1 MSDSSH
7 HSRRAFLQGK
17 AAARTLADRAFE
29 WAQQWV
35 GSATELIADR
45 FPEQPTLHLEAR
57 RKAMAC
63 EFAVRYHESDRHL
76 AEAVLESFD
85 EIERVEE
92 RLTIYRFE
100 SDVLTINREAAN
112 HPVVVDDE
120 LMGLLQLAAKLHHE
134 TDGAFDITATPL
146 SRVWGFLK
154 REGQLPSDAEI
165 ATALELVDM
174 SRVML
179 KPANHSVQFRHSG
192 IEINF
197 NALGK
202 GYALDRAANLLTER
216 GADNYLWHGGRSS
229 VLARGANHGDDHNG
243 WSIGL
248 RNPLE
253 AQDYLAEFHL
263 RNRALGTSGGA
274 TQFFEYDGQRYS
286 HIIDPRTGWPAA
298 GVYTATVIAPTAAE
312 ADALSTAAF
321 VLGSEHLGQLLA
333 KRPDI
338 AVALVCPSDTDSGMT
353 VFAGNLAVDDWTPLC
368 DRGMITVV

>member
-1 MSDSSH
+1 MSDTPH
-7 HSRRAFLQGK
+7 HSRRDFLQGK
-17 AAARTLADRAFE
+17 AAARTLADRAFD

-35 GSATELIADR
+35 GSATEIIADR

-57 RKAMAC
+57 RRAMAC
-63 EFAVRYHESDRHL
+63 EFAIRYHESDRHL
-76 AEAVLESFD
+76 AEAVLEAFD
-85 EIERVEE
+85 EIERVEV
-92 RLTIYRFE
+92 RLTIYCDT
-100 SDVLTINREAAN
+100 SSVLDLNRMAATG
-112 HPVVVDDE
+112 PILLDPE
-120 LMGLLQLAAKLHHE
+120 LFQLIELAAKLHGE

-146 SRVWGFLK
+146 SRVWGFLN
-154 REGQLPSDAEI
+154 REGRLPSDDEI
-165 ATALELVDM
+165 AGALEVVDM

-179 KPANHSVQFRHSG
+179 NPATQSVQFRHSG

-197 NALGK
+197 NAMGK
-202 GYALDRAANLLTER
+202 GYALDRAASLLTER
-216 GADNYLWHGGRSS
+216 GADNFLWHGGRSS
-229 VLARGANHGDDHNG
+229 VLARGANRGDDHNG
-243 WSIGL
+243 WSIGM

-253 AQDYLAEFHL
+253 PQNYLAEFHL

-274 TQFFEYDGQRYS
+274 TQFFEHDGQRYS

-321 VLGSEHLGQLLA
+321 VLGPEHLGQLLA

-353 VFAGNLAVDDWTPLC
+353 VFAGNLAADDWTPLC
-368 DRGMITVV
+368 DQGMITVV